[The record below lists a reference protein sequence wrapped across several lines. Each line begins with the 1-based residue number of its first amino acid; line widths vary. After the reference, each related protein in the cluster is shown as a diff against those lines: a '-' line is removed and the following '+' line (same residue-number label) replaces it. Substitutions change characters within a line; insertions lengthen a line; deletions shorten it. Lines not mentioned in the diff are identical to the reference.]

1 MQNILNSWV
10 IRVHWPALLIAT
22 VALVVAGL
30 YSGDRTLL
38 DLSILTAIFSVMAV
52 SLGMIFGQAGLMSLG
67 QAAFAALGAY
77 TTAILTTRWEIS
89 PLISLFASIAV
100 PVIIAYP
107 FARLTVRMSHLA
119 LALATLFLGEI
130 LLVLLSQGGE
140 FTGGFVGLGG
150 IPMLGFATDPVVF
163 HLLAWSFVIIAV
175 FCYSNIMASA
185 SGRALNTLRNDALRS
200 QADGDRGAS
209 RLSMLFA
216 FSAGLC
222 GAAGWL
228 YAHYLTYLAPESL
241 PPLLSISLLL
251 MVIVGGSRYVL
262 GPVVGAA
269 VLTLLNDRLPDD
281 VQGLLY
287 GTSLVLVLLIAPS
300 GLLGLA
306 ESAWN
311 RVRGHSP
318 ETSNDSD
325 DGELAVS
332 AKSEEVVTR

>member
-10 IRVHWPALLIAT
+10 IRVHWPALLIAA
-22 VALVVAGL
+22 VALVVAGI
-30 YSGDRTLL
+30 YSGNRTML
-38 DLSILTAIFSVMAV
+38 DTSILTAIFSVMAV

-77 TTAILTTRWEIS
+77 ATAILTTRWEVS
-89 PLISLFASIAV
+89 PLIGLLASIAV
-100 PVIIAYP
+100 PAIIAYP

-130 LLVLLSQGGE
+130 LMVLLSQGGE

-150 IPMLGFATDPVVF
+150 IPTLSFATDPVLF

-175 FCYSNIMASA
+175 FFYSNLMASA
-185 SGRALNTLRNDALRS
+185 SGRALNTLRNDVLRS
-200 QADGDRGAS
+200 QADGDRGAR

-241 PPLLSISLLL
+241 PPLMSISLLL

-269 VLTLLNDRLPDD
+269 VLTILNDRLPDD
-281 VQGLLY
+281 IQGLLY
-287 GTSLVLVLLIAPS
+287 GISLVAVLLMAPS
-300 GLLGLA
+300 GLLGVV
-306 ESAWN
+306 ETVWN

-318 ETSNDSD
+318 QPGNDSD
-325 DGELAVS
+325 DGDLVLS
-332 AKSEEVVTR
+332 VKSEEVVAR